1 MASDRG
7 AYPVLCILFT
17 NSSIL
22 RLPALWSG
30 SDRPTP
36 RSGVGVGDMVGEDP
50 RLELNGESE
59 EVTKVFTEE
68 LDICLAIRSLVFI
81 GENSMRALLDLPFLY
96 TQSTATAP

>member
-7 AYPVLCILFT
+7 TYPVLCILFT

-30 SDRPTP
+30 SDSPTP

-50 RLELNGESE
+50 RLELRGESE

-68 LDICLAIRSLVFI
+68 LDICLAMRSLVFI